1 MKNNILFICAIG
13 MLLYS
18 CSFDK
23 KTETNATETTDED
36 TETVDLQIMDGA
48 AQVTADRL
56 STTLTNKLIP
66 DELEF
71 LEPEQRSFRYAQ
83 ADLNEDGQLEYL
95 IELRNSFFCGTGG
108 CTYFLVNS
116 SGDLLTSFSVSDA
129 PFYVLEDKSN
139 GWHDLVIP
147 RDGVYNLI
155 QHDGKSYP
163 SNPSMEPE
171 VSLDDLEIA
180 GTLISA
186 SDTREF
192 TF

>member
-1 MKNNILFICAIG
+1 

-23 KTETNATETTDED
+23 KTETNATESSDETAESAD
-36 TETVDLQIMDGA
+36 VQIMDGSS
-48 AQVTADRL
+48 QDIADRL
-56 STTLTNKLIP
+56 STNLTDNLIP

-71 LEPEQRSFRYAQ
+71 LEPEQRTFRYAQ

-108 CTYFLVNS
+108 CTYFLVNA
-116 SGDLLTSFSVSDA
+116 SGDLLTSFTVSDA
-129 PFYVLEDKSN
+129 PFYVLAGKTN

-147 RDGVYNLI
+147 RDGVHNLI
-155 QHDGKSYP
+155 QHNGSSYP

-171 VSLDDLEIA
+171 VMLDELSIM
-180 GTLISA
+180 GTLISD
-186 SDTREF
+186 SNTREF